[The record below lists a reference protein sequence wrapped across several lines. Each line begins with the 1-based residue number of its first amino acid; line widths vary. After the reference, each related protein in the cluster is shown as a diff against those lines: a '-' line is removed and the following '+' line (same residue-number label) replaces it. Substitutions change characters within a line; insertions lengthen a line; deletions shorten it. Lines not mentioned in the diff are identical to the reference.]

1 MGKRKQVELA
11 ASPNAPNGDAPKP
24 TMSDSA
30 LLHPMTLTPS
40 LVQQFNR
47 IGGNLSPA
55 AISSILAMADIGRR
69 SRFVDLTH
77 ECRQKDGHMQ
87 CCLQAAEI
95 AISALP
101 WEIDAPK
108 NANRKERKMVELATD
123 ALTGNEFFP
132 LLIEHFAGE
141 GVLFGDAHSE
151 SIWDVIDGAMI
162 PVRFKNLSCRRF
174 GHRLSDGELM
184 FDPRNVLEADVNVSG
199 IDLLSEYP
207 IGKFLGWRPRINGDV
222 PAREG
227 YARMLVWLALGRN
240 WTYKDW
246 LELAELAWKPKRLG
260 KYNKGAS
267 DEDKLALIAMLERVM
282 SGGVGI
288 FPENTEPQML
298 WPSAGSGAR
307 VSTHKELEVWI
318 AGEMSK
324 AILGSSDIV
333 EPSENGAKA
342 AVETRSELKTEL
354 RNARAR
360 GIAAAIQP
368 LIVAITQL
376 NAGPTTRPGTFK
388 FITVDPPDLDK
399 FASSVEK
406 FKRSKVRMV
415 EAWVHDQAGMPT
427 PKPDDILVGDTVDEN
442 GKIVREPVDGADDDD
457 GDDDKG
463 KDDNGESGEG
473 KPKKDSDSN

>member
-11 ASPNAPNGDAPKP
+11 ASPNAPNGEAPKP
-24 TMSDSA
+24 TTSDSA
-30 LLHPMTLTPS
+30 LLRPMTITPS

-55 AISSILAMADIGRR
+55 TISSILAMADVGRI
-69 SRFVDLTH
+69 SRFVDLGH
-77 ECRQKDGHMQ
+77 ECRQKDGHFQ
-87 CCLQAAEI
+87 CCAQAAEI
-95 AISALP
+95 AISALE

-108 NANRKERKMVELATD
+108 DANRKERKMVELATE
-123 ALTGNEFFP
+123 AIKACATFP
-132 LLIEHFAGE
+132 MLVEHFAGE
-141 GVLFGDAHSE
+141 GVLFGHAHSE

-162 PVRFKNLSCRRF
+162 PVRFKNLNCRRF
-174 GHRLSDGELM
+174 GFRLSDGELM

-199 IDLLSEYP
+199 VDLLNEYP
-207 IGKFLGWRPRINGDV
+207 LGKFLGYRPRINGDV

-227 YARMLVWLALGRN
+227 YSRMLVWYCLGRN
-240 WTYKDW
+240 WTFKDW

-260 KYNKGAS
+260 KYLKGAS
-267 DEDKLALIAMLERVM
+267 EEDKRALIDMLERVM

-288 FPENTEPQML
+288 FPENTEPQLL
-298 WPSAGSGAR
+298 WPTQGGSSR
-307 VSTHKELEVWI
+307 VSNHKELQTWM
-318 AGEMSK
+318 AGEISK
-324 AILGSSDIV
+324 ALLGSTDIV

-368 LIVAITQL
+368 LIVAITML
-376 NAGPTTRPGTFK
+376 NAGPSVRPGTFK
-388 FITVDPPDLDK
+388 FITVDPPDL
-399 FASSVEK
+399 EK
-406 FKRSKVRMV
+406 FSKAVLNFKTAKTRMV

-442 GKIVREPVDGADDDD
+442 GEIIREPVEGTEPDDDD
-457 GDDDKG
+457 TEGDNAESKPG
-463 KDDNGESGEG
+463 KG
-473 KPKKDSDSN
+473 KPKKPNDKGK